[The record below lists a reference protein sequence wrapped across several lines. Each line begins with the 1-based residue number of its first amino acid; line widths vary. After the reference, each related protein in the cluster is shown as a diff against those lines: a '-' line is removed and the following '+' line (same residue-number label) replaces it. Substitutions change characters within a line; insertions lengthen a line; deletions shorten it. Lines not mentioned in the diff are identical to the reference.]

1 MPPTYSD
8 TRERIL
14 ALERIIQKIRRM
26 TVPHM
31 IEELW
36 RSYGIIAKRKT
47 VEADLDA
54 LSSFLP
60 IVEEESYGT
69 LYFRLLSDDEL
80 RRGMKDESNSE
91 QAAGQAQL

>member
-1 MPPTYSD
+1 MATVHSD

-14 ALERIIQKIRRM
+14 ALERIIQKVRRM

-36 RSYGIIAKRKT
+36 RSYGIVAKRKT
-47 VEADLDA
+47 IEADLDA

-69 LYFRLLSDDEL
+69 LYYRILSEAEL
-80 RRGMKDESNSE
+80 KRGMKNESNSE
-91 QAAGQAQL
+91 QTAGQAQL

>member
-8 TRERIL
+8 TRGRSL
-14 ALERIIQKIRRM
+14 ALERIIQKVRRM

-36 RSYGIIAKRKT
+36 RSYGIVAKRKT

-54 LSSFLP
+54 L
-60 IVEEESYGT
+60 
-69 LYFRLLSDDEL
+69 
-80 RRGMKDESNSE
+80 
-91 QAAGQAQL
+91 